1 MLCHDLTHLAVIKN
15 KKGIDMSDVKMSAE
29 NIEYLL
35 ITLAGFEPEDIE
47 CDDFEV
53 AVNDDQFA
61 QMSIIRTAELAKEL
75 IAKLQADNELLR
87 ELLSEVMHDECGAE
101 QHLGETTCDM
111 IKLAL
116 AATAKG

>member
-1 MLCHDLTHLAVIKN
+1 
-15 KKGIDMSDVKMSAE
+15 MSDVKMSAE

-87 ELLSEVMHDECGAE
+87 EALADLYEM
-101 QHLGETTCDM
+101 TTP
-111 IKLAL
+111 KHVYAAREAL
-116 AATAKG
+116 AATKKDK